1 MKQRKERICNPCFER
16 DIILVR
22 LQLKSNS
29 WYFAISNKIAK
40 QRYSELKLFQTEEII
55 MIQVRG
61 ERVSSENR
69 LEIGRERER
78 ERATRERK
86 NFKGVERVEK
96 NAKWGL
102 IG

>member
-1 MKQRKERICNPCFER
+1 M
-16 DIILVR
+16 
-22 LQLKSNS
+22 KSNS
-29 WYFAISNKIAK
+29 WYFAISNKLAK

-78 ERATRERK
+78 ERERPERERTLK
-86 NFKGVERVEK
+86 VWSESRKTRNGV
-96 NAKWGL
+96 
-102 IG
+102 

>member
-1 MKQRKERICNPCFER
+1 M
-16 DIILVR
+16 R

-69 LEIGRERER
+69 LEIERE
-78 ERATRERK
+78 
-86 NFKGVERVEK
+86 
-96 NAKWGL
+96 
-102 IG
+102 

>member
-1 MKQRKERICNPCFER
+1 M
-16 DIILVR
+16 R

-69 LEIGRERER
+69 LEIERESDQRERELKRCGASR
-78 ERATRERK
+78 EKREMGFDRVK
-86 NFKGVERVEK
+86 NR
-96 NAKWGL
+96 
-102 IG
+102 

>member
-1 MKQRKERICNPCFER
+1 M
-16 DIILVR
+16 R

-69 LEIGRERER
+69 LEIERERER
-78 ERATRERK
+78 ERERPERERTLK
-86 NFKGVERVEK
+86 VWSESRKTRNGV
-96 NAKWGL
+96 
-102 IG
+102 

>member
-1 MKQRKERICNPCFER
+1 M
-16 DIILVR
+16 R
-22 LQLKSNS
+22 LLLKSNS
-29 WYFAISNKIAK
+29 WYFAISNKLAK

-69 LEIGRERER
+69 LEIERESDQK
-78 ERATRERK
+78 RK
-86 NFKGVERVEK
+86 NLKGVERVEK

>member
-1 MKQRKERICNPCFER
+1 M
-16 DIILVR
+16 
-22 LQLKSNS
+22 KSNS
-29 WYFAISNKIAK
+29 WYLAISNKLAK
-40 QRYSELKLFQTEEII
+40 QRYSALKLFQTEEII

-69 LEIGRERER
+69 LEIER

-86 NFKGVERVEK
+86 NLKGVERVEK
-96 NAKWGL
+96 NVKWGL

>member
-1 MKQRKERICNPCFER
+1 
-16 DIILVR
+16 
-22 LQLKSNS
+22 
-29 WYFAISNKIAK
+29 
-40 QRYSELKLFQTEEII
+40 

-69 LEIGRERER
+69 LEIEG

-102 IG
+102 IGRRIGRTQ

>member
-1 MKQRKERICNPCFER
+1 M
-16 DIILVR
+16 R

-55 MIQVRG
+55 LIQVRG

-78 ERATRERK
+78 ESDQREK
-86 NFKGVERVEK
+86 E
-96 NAKWGL
+96 L
-102 IG
+102 

>member
-1 MKQRKERICNPCFER
+1 M
-16 DIILVR
+16 R
-22 LQLKSNS
+22 LLLKSDS
-29 WYFAISNKIAK
+29 WYFAISNKLAK

-78 ERATRERK
+78 ERERPERERTLK
-86 NFKGVERVEK
+86 VWSESRKTRNGV
-96 NAKWGL
+96 
-102 IG
+102 

>member
-1 MKQRKERICNPCFER
+1 M
-16 DIILVR
+16 
-22 LQLKSNS
+22 KSNS
-29 WYFAISNKIAK
+29 WYFAISNKLAK

-69 LEIGRERER
+69 LEIEGESDQREKELKRC
-78 ERATRERK
+78 
-86 NFKGVERVEK
+86 GRVEK

>member
-1 MKQRKERICNPCFER
+1 M
-16 DIILVR
+16 R

-78 ERATRERK
+78 ERERPERERTLK
-86 NFKGVERVEK
+86 VWSESRKTPNGV
-96 NAKWGL
+96 
-102 IG
+102 

>member
-1 MKQRKERICNPCFER
+1 M
-16 DIILVR
+16 
-22 LQLKSNS
+22 KSNS
-29 WYFAISNKIAK
+29 WYFAISNKLAK

-69 LEIGRERER
+69 LEIERERERER
-78 ERATRERK
+78 ERATRERE
-86 NFKGVERVEK
+86 NLKGVERVEK

>member
-1 MKQRKERICNPCFER
+1 M
-16 DIILVR
+16 R

-78 ERATRERK
+78 ERPERERTLK
-86 NFKGVERVEK
+86 VWSESRKTRNGV
-96 NAKWGL
+96 
-102 IG
+102 

>member
-1 MKQRKERICNPCFER
+1 M
-16 DIILVR
+16 
-22 LQLKSNS
+22 KSNS
-29 WYFAISNKIAK
+29 WYFAISNKLAK

-69 LEIGRERER
+69 LEIERESDQRERE
-78 ERATRERK
+78 
-86 NFKGVERVEK
+86 NLKGVERVEK